1 MATTNQGWALPT
13 VGGSQ
18 DTWGTT
24 LNTTIQ
30 AIDTLVGTVTAAE
43 ISYLD
48 GLTSNAQTQINS
60 AQTQINSKASLSG
73 ASFTGAVD
81 VDAALTAN
89 SLVIDNGASDWSFEI
104 ESNVLYFKFA
114 GTKKAKLD
122 SSGNL
127 TVAGDITAFGTV

>member
-1 MATTNQGWALPT
+1 MATTNQGWALPA

-30 AIDTLVGTVTAAE
+30 AIDTLVGTVTATE
-43 ISYLD
+43 IGYLD
-48 GLTSNAQTQINS
+48 GLTSNAQTQIDG
-60 AQTQINSKASLSG
+60 KASLSG

>member
-18 DTWGTT
+18 DTWGAT
-24 LNTTIQ
+24 LNATLQ
-30 AIDTLVGTVTAAE
+30 AIDTLVGTVTATE

-48 GLTSNAQTQINS
+48 GLTSNAQTQIDG
-60 AQTQINSKASLSG
+60 KASLSG

-81 VDAALTAN
+81 VNAALTAN
-89 SLVIDNGASDWSFEI
+89 SLAIDNGASDWSFEI
-104 ESNVLYFKFA
+104 ESNVLYFKYA

>member
-30 AIDTLVGTVTAAE
+30 AIDTLVGTVTATE

-48 GLTSNAQTQINS
+48 GLTSNAQTQINTLTS
-60 AQTQINSKASLSG
+60 QKAALSG
-73 ASFTGAVD
+73 ANFTGAVD
-81 VDAALTAN
+81 VNAAITAN
-89 SLVIDNGASDWSFEI
+89 SLVIDNGASDWSFVI

>member
-30 AIDTLVGTVTAAE
+30 AIDTLVGTVTATE

-48 GLTSNAQTQINS
+48 GLTSNAQTQINTLTS
-60 AQTQINSKASLSG
+60 QKAALSG
-73 ASFTGAVD
+73 ANFTGAVD
-81 VDAALTAN
+81 VNAAITAN

-127 TVAGDITAFGTV
+127 TVAGDITAFGDV

>member
-1 MATTNQGWALPT
+1 MATTNQGWALPVT
-13 VGGSQ
+13 GGSQ

-30 AIDTLVGTVTAAE
+30 AIDTLVGTVTATE

-48 GLTSNAQTQINS
+48 GLTSNAQTQIDG
-60 AQTQINSKASLSG
+60 KASLSG

>member
-30 AIDTLVGTVTAAE
+30 AIDTLVGTVTATE

-48 GLTSNAQTQINS
+48 NVTSNIQTQLN
-60 AQTQINSKASLSG
+60 AKAGLSG
-73 ASFTGAVD
+73 ANFTGAVD
-81 VDAALTAN
+81 VNATLTAN
-89 SLVIDNGASDWSFEI
+89 ALAIDNGASDWSFEI
-104 ESNVLYFKFA
+104 ESNVLYFKYA

-127 TVAGDITAFGTV
+127 TVIGNITAYGTM

>member
-18 DTWGTT
+18 DTWGAT

-30 AIDTLVGTVTAAE
+30 AIDTLVGTVTATE

-48 GLTSNAQTQINS
+48 GLTSNAQTQLD
-60 AQTQINSKASLSG
+60 SKANLSG

-89 SLVIDNGASDWSFEI
+89 SLVIDNGASDWSFEV
-104 ESNVLYFKFA
+104 ESNVLYIKFA

>member
-30 AIDTLVGTVTAAE
+30 AIDTLVGTVTATE

-48 GLTSNAQTQINS
+48 GLTSNAQTQIDG
-60 AQTQINSKASLSG
+60 KASLSG

-89 SLVIDNGASDWSFEI
+89 SLAIDNGASDWSFEI

>member
-30 AIDTLVGTVTAAE
+30 AIDTLVGTVTATE

-48 GLTSNAQTQINS
+48 GLTSNAQTQIDG
-60 AQTQINSKASLSG
+60 KASLSG

>member
-1 MATTNQGWALPT
+1 MATTNQGWALPV

-24 LNTTIQ
+24 LNTTIE
-30 AIDTLVGTVTAAE
+30 AIDTLVGTVTATE

-48 GLTSNAQTQINS
+48 NVTSNIQTQLN
-60 AQTQINSKASLSG
+60 AKASLSG
-73 ASFTGAVD
+73 ANFTGAVD
-81 VDAALTAN
+81 VDATLTAN
-89 SLVIDNGASDWSFEI
+89 ALAIDNGASDWSFEI
-104 ESNVLYFKFA
+104 ESNVLYFKYA

-127 TVAGDITAFGTV
+127 TVIGNITAYGTM

>member
-48 GLTSNAQTQINS
+48 NVTSNIQTQLN
-60 AQTQINSKASLSG
+60 AKAGLSG
-73 ASFTGAVD
+73 ANFTGAVD
-81 VDAALTAN
+81 VNATLTAN
-89 SLVIDNGASDWSFEI
+89 ALAIDNGASDWSFEI
-104 ESNVLYFKFA
+104 ESNVLYFKYA

-127 TVAGDITAFGTV
+127 TVIGNITAYGTM

>member
-18 DTWGTT
+18 DTWGAT
-24 LNTTIQ
+24 LNTTLQ
-30 AIDTLVGTVTAAE
+30 AIDTLVGTVTATE

-48 GLTSNAQTQINS
+48 GLTSNAQAQIDG
-60 AQTQINSKASLSG
+60 KASLSG

>member
-30 AIDTLVGTVTAAE
+30 AIDTLVGTVTATE
-43 ISYLD
+43 IGYLD
-48 GLTSNAQTQINS
+48 GLTSNAQTQIDG
-60 AQTQINSKASLSG
+60 KASLSG

>member
-1 MATTNQGWALPT
+1 MATTNQGWALPV

-24 LNTTIQ
+24 LNTTIE
-30 AIDTLVGTVTAAE
+30 AIDTLVGTVTATE

-48 GLTSNAQTQINS
+48 GLTSNAQTQIDTLTS
-60 AQTQINSKASLSG
+60 QKAALSG
-73 ASFTGAVD
+73 ANFTGAVD
-81 VDAALTAN
+81 VDATLTAN
-89 SLVIDNGASDWSFEI
+89 ALAIDNGASDWSFEI
-104 ESNVLYFKFA
+104 ESNVLYFKYA

-127 TVAGDITAFGTV
+127 TVIGNITAYGTM

>member
-30 AIDTLVGTVTAAE
+30 AIDTLVGTVTATE

-48 GLTSNAQTQINS
+48 GLTSNAQTQINTLTS
-60 AQTQINSKASLSG
+60 QKAALSG
-73 ASFTGAVD
+73 ANFTGAVD
-81 VDAALTAN
+81 VNAAITAN